1 MRELTLAFNRGK
13 KAGYLD
19 IADALRGCIRTGQ
32 LRKGEALP
40 STRELARRLRVHRHT
55 VMAAVGELVAEGW
68 ITAAVRRAY
77 RVNETLPSKFFEAA
91 AQGGAERARGVHRW
105 RLVRSAGTGL
115 TPPPASPARYAFKSG
130 IADLRLFP
138 HQEFKSCLN
147 DSLKLSRLR
156 VLDYGDPAGH
166 PPLIEA
172 LKTYLRRVRAV
183 SGKEIVITHG
193 SQEGIFLA
201 AQLLLK
207 PGDAVAVES
216 LGYSPAWDAL
226 KAAGAELVPVG
237 VDSGGMDPDS
247 LAKVLRGRRVRLIY
261 TTPLHQYP
269 TTTTLSIPRRMR
281 LYELAS
287 RFGVPILEDDY
298 DHEFHYRS
306 QPLPPLAS
314 RDPEGLVIYV
324 STFSKVLFPS
334 ARIGFMAVPAEL
346 AAALAGY
353 RRIVTRQNATL
364 LQDTVAR
371 WMNSGGFERHLRK
384 MRRAY
389 EGRMET
395 LVSCLEAG
403 KASGLPLSWAAPDGG
418 MAIWA
423 DTGLDSVRAAELALR
438 RGVYVHPGANYRL
451 DRKPDTH
458 LRLGFANQS
467 PGEIE
472 QGATLLFDALRSKTK
487 T

>member
-1 MRELTLAFNRGK
+1 VRALAMGELTAAN
-13 KAGYLD
+13 
-19 IADALRGCIRTGQ
+19 ALRFIG
-32 LRKGEALP
+32 KEAVVGSLNGLLFA
-40 STRELARRLRVHRHT
+40 TLL
-55 VMAAVGELVAEGW
+55 AVGVMLV
-68 ITAAVRRAY
+68 
-77 RVNETLPSKFFEAA
+77 F
-91 AQGGAERARGVHRW
+91 HDW
-105 RLVRSAGTGL
+105 RLGAVIA
-115 TPPPASPARYAFKSG
+115 ASMVCN
-130 IADLRLFP
+130 L
-138 HQEFKSCLN
+138 
-147 DSLKLSRLR
+147 
-156 VLDYGDPAGH
+156 
-166 PPLIEA
+166 
-172 LKTYLRRVRAV
+172 
-183 SGKEIVITHG
+183 
-193 SQEGIFLA
+193 
-201 AQLLLK
+201 
-207 PGDAVAVES
+207 
-216 LGYSPAWDAL
+216 
-226 KAAGAELVPVG
+226 
-237 VDSGGMDPDS
+237 M
-247 LAKVLRGRRVRLIY
+247 
-261 TTPLHQYP
+261 
-269 TTTTLSIPRRMR
+269 
-281 LYELAS
+281 
-287 RFGVPILEDDY
+287 
-298 DHEFHYRS
+298 
-306 QPLPPLAS
+306 
-314 RDPEGLVIYV
+314 
-324 STFSKVLFPS
+324 
-334 ARIGFMAVPAEL
+334 